1 MTMNSDD
8 DDQCDL
14 LPWIVLV
21 SLSVQLQKALAADDV
36 PVEVAT
42 KGVGEKRKIP
52 MNYFCHGKMMTS
64 HAHDVC
70 FSNRTMSPEE
80 KERLLPKEVTRLYD
94 ERRHMM
100 DWVVVKLE
108 RRIWKYARGEKIYK
122 EGETGALVERF
133 QDIQL
138 AWKMSGTDRM

>member
-1 MTMNSDD
+1 MNATHHSYWNDFDLRDSDD
-8 DDQCDL
+8 DNQFDL
-14 LPWIVLV
+14 LPWIVPV
-21 SLSVQLQKALAADDV
+21 SLSVQLQKVLAAEDV

-52 MNYFCHGKMMTS
+52 MNYFCRGKITTQ

-70 FSNRTMSPEE
+70 FLNRMMSPEE

-100 DWVVVKLE
+100 DWVA
-108 RRIWKYARGEKIYK
+108 I
-122 EGETGALVERF
+122 
-133 QDIQL
+133 
-138 AWKMSGTDRM
+138 